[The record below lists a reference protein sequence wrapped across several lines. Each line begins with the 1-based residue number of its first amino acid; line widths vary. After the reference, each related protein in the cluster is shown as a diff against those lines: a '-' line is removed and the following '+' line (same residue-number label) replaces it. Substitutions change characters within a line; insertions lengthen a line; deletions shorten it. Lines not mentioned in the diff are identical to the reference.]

1 LLHKKLSWSSIVTL
15 VSFLSACIQ
24 PQIAAFTPTPS
35 PTAQNGSIGSEW
47 ESIAPGL
54 ERRNYRPGSDYALTQ
69 FTALRI
75 DPNLYTFR
83 VHYRPGEPLNAFAWR
98 DALPDAA
105 AFINANFFDR
115 EGRVLGLLVSDGAVY
130 GQAYQNMGGMLYVQ
144 DGVVRVRSTILEPYQ
159 GEVLEQATQAFP
171 MLISDGEA
179 VFDNTRGDRI
189 SRRTIAA
196 QDSEG
201 QIVLMATSS
210 LIGIR
215 LVDLSDYLAAT
226 DLDLVNAFNL
236 DGGGSTMMLVKS
248 ESAGTTLIPSLDS
261 VPAVLAIYPR

>member
-1 LLHKKLSWSSIVTL
+1 
-15 VSFLSACIQ
+15 
-24 PQIAAFTPTPS
+24 
-35 PTAQNGSIGSEW
+35 
-47 ESIAPGL
+47 
-54 ERRNYRPGSDYALTQ
+54 
-69 FTALRI
+69 
-75 DPNLYTFR
+75 
-83 VHYRPGEPLNAFAWR
+83 
-98 DALPDAA
+98 
-105 AFINANFFDR
+105 
-115 EGRVLGLLVSDGAVY
+115 
-130 GQAYQNMGGMLYVQ
+130 
-144 DGVVRVRSTILEPYQ
+144 VRVRSTILEPYQ

-171 MLISDGEA
+171 MLISDEEA